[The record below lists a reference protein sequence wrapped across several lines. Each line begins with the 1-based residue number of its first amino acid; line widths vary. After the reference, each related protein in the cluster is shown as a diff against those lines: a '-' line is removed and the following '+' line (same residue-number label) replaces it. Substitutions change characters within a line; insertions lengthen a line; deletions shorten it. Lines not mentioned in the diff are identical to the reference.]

1 MRETLGFNGMIVT
14 DATSMLGY
22 TCAMER
28 SKAVPTT
35 IAIGC
40 DMFLFN
46 KSFDEDYGYMLEGY
60 KKGILTPE
68 RLQEALTRILALKG
82 FPWTSQKAEGR
93 NFSSGT
99 RSFVRFKKSS
109 VCPVVLRLCG

>member
-1 MRETLGFNGMIVT
+1 MIVT

-68 RLQEALTRILALKG
+68 RLQEALTRILALKASLG
-82 FPWTSQKAEGR
+82 LHKKQKEGTLVP
-93 NFSSGT
+93 GT